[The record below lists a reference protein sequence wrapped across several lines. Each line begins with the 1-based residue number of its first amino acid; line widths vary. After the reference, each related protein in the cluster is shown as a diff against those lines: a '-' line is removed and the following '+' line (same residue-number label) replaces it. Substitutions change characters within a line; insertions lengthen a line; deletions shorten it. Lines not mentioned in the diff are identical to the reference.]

1 MLIEIFWIIP
11 DTKQHCKKKWNK
23 LLLSLG
29 VQKFITHLITYEN
42 KSSQKTIK
50 TIDGFDKTN
59 RRSFWKS
66 ADANNYLDTLTL
78 LIDY

>member
-1 MLIEIFWIIP
+1 M
-11 DTKQHCKKKWNK
+11 
-23 LLLSLG
+23 SLG

-42 KSSQKTIK
+42 KSSQKIIK
-50 TIDGFDKTN
+50 TIDGFDKTS